1 MEMYGASKQRLKVL
15 DFTSKVDNKSKESNY
30 ETIESENKHEISL
43 ATIASSKIG
52 EDKPAISR
60 NNKVL
65 LNLLHKS

>member
-1 MEMYGASKQRLKVL
+1 MYGASKQRLKVL

-43 ATIASSKIG
+43 ATIASSKIAD
-52 EDKPAISR
+52 DKPAISR
-60 NNKVL
+60 NNRVL